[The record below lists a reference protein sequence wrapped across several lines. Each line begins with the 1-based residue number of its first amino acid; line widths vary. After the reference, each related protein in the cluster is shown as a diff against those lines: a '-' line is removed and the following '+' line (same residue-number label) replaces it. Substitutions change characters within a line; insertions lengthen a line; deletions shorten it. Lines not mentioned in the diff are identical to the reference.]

1 MTATSE
7 RDAGTEND
15 IRKRGTLPAANY
27 RLTVCGLFFEL
38 LMAGVT
44 NFNGISLVLLQL
56 LEVSEQRRVELRI
69 MGFNLFRDDSRFNL
83 HFRRHHFQHLHK

>member
-1 MTATSE
+1 MVF
-7 RDAGTEND
+7 
-15 IRKRGTLPAANY
+15 P
-27 RLTVCGLFFEL
+27 
-38 LMAGVT
+38 
-44 NFNGISLVLLQL
+44 VLLQL